1 MCRSSHGHDQNDR
14 QDNDRYFKIHND
26 RYSNKYNFQP
36 LPKMENSV
44 SRSEQKLQTRQRILD
59 AAGRGFRQ
67 GGFGGIGVDGL
78 AKEAGV
84 TSGAFYAHFDSKA
97 AAFRESVGQGMSDL
111 KDAVRHFQ
119 TTYGSAWWAEF
130 VHFYL
135 GAKRECALAESCAL
149 QSLAPEVA
157 RSDATARSEFET
169 ELLEVAQL
177 VAAGPTAAQ
186 APADVAAAIAALA
199 TLIGAVTLARAVSDT
214 ALAEQIAD
222 AAERVLLPS

>member
-1 MCRSSHGHDQNDR
+1 M
-14 QDNDRYFKIHND
+14 
-26 RYSNKYNFQP
+26 
-36 LPKMENSV
+36 

-97 AAFRESVGQGMSDL
+97 AAFRESVTLGMTDL
-111 KDAVRHFQ
+111 KDGVRHFQ
-119 TTYGSAWWAEF
+119 TTYGPNWWAEF

-135 GAKRECALAESCAL
+135 GAKRKCTLPESCAL

-157 RSDATARSEFET
+157 RSDATARAEFEA
-169 ELLEVAQL
+169 ELLAVASL
-177 VAAGPTAAQ
+177 VASGP
-186 APADVAAAIAALA
+186 AAANAPTNVGAAMAALA
-199 TLIGAVTLARAVSDT
+199 TLTGAVTLARAVSDT
-214 ALAEQIAD
+214 AVAEQIAA
-222 AAERVLLPS
+222 AAERVLLPTHAATSTL